1 VLAALLALMSSV
13 AWGSSDFLGGLQSR
27 RLSVWS
33 VNAVSQPVA
42 LLTAAIVVVASGA
55 PAPTLMETIA
65 PFLGGFSAA
74 AGLLCY
80 YKALSVGTMSV
91 VAPIV
96 AGSAAVPVMVGLARG
111 ERPGALQYAGMVL
124 AIVGIVFISRTRD
137 REHRRV
143 SGASVLYA
151 LTASLGFG
159 LMLVALDIGGD
170 ADPFWSVLD
179 TRVSSTMLVAV
190 YLVIRRPKLRVTLR
204 VAPTLAV
211 VGLTLAAANC
221 LFAVASTQGYL
232 SVVAVLSSLS
242 PVTTAILARVFI
254 GERLTA
260 LQWAAGATVLTGVV
274 CLAAG

>member
-1 VLAALLALMSSV
+1 VLAALLALASSV
-13 AWGSSDFLGGLQSR
+13 LWGSSDFLGGLESR

-33 VNAVSQPVA
+33 VNAVIQPAA
-42 LLTAAIVVVASGA
+42 LLAAAIAVVATGA
-55 PAPTLMETIA
+55 PVPSMAQMVAPL
-65 PFLGGFSAA
+65 LGGFSAA
-74 AGLLCY
+74 AGLLSY

-96 AGSAAVPVMVGLARG
+96 ASSAVVPVIVGLARG
-111 ERPGALQYAGMVL
+111 ERPGALQYAGMAL
-124 AIVGIVFISRTRD
+124 AICGIVFISRTRD
-137 REHRRV
+137 RERRRV
-143 SGASVLYA
+143 SGTSVLYA
-151 LTASLGFG
+151 LGASLAFG

-179 TRVSSTMLVAV
+179 ARVSSALLVAA
-190 YLVIRRPKLRVTLR
+190 YLAVRRPKLHVTLR

-211 VGLTLAAANC
+211 VGLTLVAANF
-221 LFAVASTQGYL
+221 LFAVASTEGYL

-260 LQWAAGATVLTGVV
+260 LQWAAGATVLAGVV